1 MNQMDTP
8 DAETRITEATKL
20 HDEVGFAAMR
30 RAGKLAAETLDFI
43 TPHVR
48 PDVTTNELDEL
59 CHKFTIDH
67 DAVPAPLGY
76 RGFPKSVCT
85 SVNHAVCHG
94 IPGDKVLT
102 AGDIINIDVTPVL
115 DGWHGDT
122 SRTFYVGKVGVKAR
136 RLVETTYEAMMR
148 GIEVAKPGATLGDIG
163 HAIQSYVEE
172 KGFSIVREYC
182 GHGIGRNFHEEP
194 QLLHYGIVGTG
205 RRLQA
210 GMVFTIEPMV
220 NEGSAENRVLDDDW
234 TAVTADG
241 KLSAQYEHTILVSR
255 DGPDVL
261 SRFEDLPW

>member
-1 MNQMDTP
+1 MVHLKTATEIERIRTSCRIAA
-8 DAETRITEATKL
+8 DA
-20 HDEVGFAAMR
+20 M
-30 RAGKLAAETLDFI
+30 LAVSEELK
-43 TPHVR
+43 PG
-48 PDVTTNELDEL
+48 VTTLYLDQVADQY
-59 CHKFTIDH
+59 IRSQN
-67 DAVPAPLGY
+67 AVASALGY
-76 RGFPKSVCT
+76 RGFPRSICI
-85 SVNHAVCHG
+85 SVNNEVVHG
-94 IPGDKVLT
+94 IPGERVVQE
-102 AGDIINIDVTPVL
+102 GDILAVDIAVKK
-115 DGWHGDT
+115 DGYHGDMNV
-122 SRTFYVGKVGVKAR
+122 SMKAGEITPQAQS
-136 RLVETTYEAMMR
+136 LLDTTRQSLEEA
-148 GIEVAKPGATLGDIG
+148 IAACVPGQRLGDIG

-172 KGFSIVREYC
+172 RGFSIVREYC

-194 QLLHYGIVGTG
+194 QLLHYGIAGTG